1 MSLFKGEDSVTQID
15 IACVDAR
22 LFVSNQVIL
31 VNFNILWTCHLVSVN
46 IGMKIEISSK
56 CKNFQKLK
64 NYNL

>member
-31 VNFNILWTCHLVSVN
+31 VSTPCGHVICSL
-46 IGMKIEISSK
+46 
-56 CKNFQKLK
+56 
-64 NYNL
+64 